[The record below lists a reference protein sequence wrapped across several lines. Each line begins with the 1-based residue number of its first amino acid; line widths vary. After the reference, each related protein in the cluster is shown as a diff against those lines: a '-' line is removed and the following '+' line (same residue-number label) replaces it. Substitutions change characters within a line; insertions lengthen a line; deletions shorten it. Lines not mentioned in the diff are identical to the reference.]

1 MVDIL
6 RTRYLPFIF
15 FFLLL
20 IFQYICR
27 LAVQYFADSL
37 QRRETD
43 CLSFSGLKDRKVGGG
58 DIYLLRQFAQRYF
71 SARHHDVKVYYNC
84 HNFIFSV

>member
-1 MVDIL
+1 MNGGYPADQVSTVHFL
-6 RTRYLPFIF
+6 
-15 FFLLL
+15 FLLL

-43 CLSFSGLKDRKVGGG
+43 CLSFSGFNIERLAGV
-58 DIYLLRQFAQRYF
+58 ISIF
-71 SARHHDVKVYYNC
+71 SASSPRD
-84 HNFIFSV
+84 IFCAPS